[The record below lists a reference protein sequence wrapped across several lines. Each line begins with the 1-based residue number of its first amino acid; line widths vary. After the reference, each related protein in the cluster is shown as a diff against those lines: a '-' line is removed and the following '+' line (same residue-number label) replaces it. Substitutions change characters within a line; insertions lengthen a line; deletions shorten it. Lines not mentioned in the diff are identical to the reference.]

1 MSVGR
6 FLCCGWLLCLCFP
19 VFTAFAQQPGEAPAD
34 GSAPRTVLQTTIRRV
49 VVDVVVTDSKGVP
62 VSGLKKEDF
71 RVSEDGAPQ
80 GVLSFDTVG
89 FTPEMDY
96 TPPPLPKQAENTYI
110 NLPSGPE
117 KGPLYVLLYDM
128 VDLDDPTQMD
138 TPEDHHQQ
146 VIARQQMVKFIQS
159 KPEGTRFAIFSRSDG
174 LHLVQGFTSDKALL
188 MAAIDPRH
196 PRPHMPAVFLMA
208 SAYGRGNR
216 LGALDT
222 MYRIAKYL
230 DGLPGRKNL
239 IWFSSMF
246 PLSLY
251 AQPTDGLNFQDETK
265 ATLNLMAQNQ
275 IAIYPV
281 DARGVATQDSHEMI
295 STEAYSPATSS
306 SNETSPAASA
316 GSALN
321 TVSSGAGSGSVQGQS
336 AVGSS
341 FQVMDAIA
349 RETGGQAFYGTNDVA
364 AELVQATVEGGVYYT
379 LTYAPSNREFNGG
392 VRHIEVELTHPGYH
406 LAYRRSYYGTGAPSA
421 APGAVPQP
429 EVGVKRANYADEPV
443 MDSLSANMQYGAPL
457 AHQLL
462 FVVQAR
468 TMSAPAEGTPEE
480 MAQLA
485 TEPAFFKLR
494 RRSGPAKPLAPIPLQ
509 RDGFSFEIPKR
520 QFQGETSL
528 DLEVAIAAYDAEGQL
543 MNAVVRLAKQD
554 LPAGPE
560 ASATSR
566 FYRID
571 QELEVPVAA
580 TTLRFAVRDTANNR
594 VGAMEIALPLHQS
607 TEAPRS
613 TGEAH

>member
-1 MSVGR
+1 MSMGR
-6 FLCCGWLLCLCFP
+6 SIWCVLFAFLWCLP
-19 VFTAFAQQPGEAPAD
+19 PALHAQAESGAPGSTEAPER
-34 GSAPRTVLQTTIRRV
+34 RTVLTTTIRRV
-49 VVDVVVTDSKGVP
+49 VVDVTVTDAKGVP
-62 VSGLKKEDF
+62 VRGLTRGDF
-71 RVSEDGAPQ
+71 RVLEDGLPQ
-80 GVLSFDTVG
+80 QVLSFDTAG
-89 FTPEMDY
+89 FSQEMDY
-96 TPPPLPKQAENTYI
+96 TPPALPKQAPNTYI
-110 NLPSGPE
+110 NVPSGPE

-174 LHLVQGFTSDKALL
+174 LHLIQGFTSDKSLL
-188 MAAIDPRH
+188 VKAIDPQH
-196 PRPHMPAVFLMA
+196 PRPHLPAVFLMA
-208 SAYGRGNR
+208 SAYGKGNR

-251 AQPTDGLNFQDETK
+251 AQPTDGLNFQEETR
-265 ATLNLMAQNQ
+265 ATLNLLAQNQ
-275 IAIYPV
+275 IAVYPV
-281 DARGVATQDSHEMI
+281 DARGVAAQDSHEMI
-295 STEAYSPATSS
+295 STEAYSPGTSS
-306 SNETSPAASA
+306 TNETSPAASA

-321 TVSSGAGSGSVQGQS
+321 TASSGAGSGHVQGQS

-349 RETGGQAFYGTNDVA
+349 RETGGQAYYGTNDVA
-364 AELVQATVEGGVYYT
+364 SELVQATENGGVYYT
-379 LTYAPSNREFNGG
+379 LTYAPSNREFNGA
-392 VRHIEVELTHPGYH
+392 VRHIQVELTHPGYH
-406 LAYRRSYYGTGAPSA
+406 LAYRRSYYGTD
-421 APGAVPQP
+421 APGAVPP
-429 EVGVKRANYADEPV
+429 PKAAEARAGYGSEPV
-443 MDSLSANMQYGAPL
+443 MDSLSANMQYGAPV

-468 TMSAPAEGTPEE
+468 TLGSPAQGTPEE

-494 RRSGPAKPLAPIPLQ
+494 HRSGNATPLAPVPLQ
-509 RDGFSFEIPKR
+509 RDGFSFELPKR
-520 QFQGETSL
+520 QFEGETSL
-528 DLEVAIAAYDAEGQL
+528 DLEVAIAAYNQEGQL
-543 MNAVVRLAKQD
+543 MNAVVRLAKQEQ
-554 LPAGPE
+554 PSGPE
-560 ASATSR
+560 ANGTAR

-580 TTLRFAVRDTANNR
+580 TSLRFAVRDTANNR
-594 VGAMEIALPLHQS
+594 VGAMEVPLPLHDGNQMPQS
-607 TEAPRS
+607 SAEP
-613 TGEAH
+613 H